1 MDRLLQ
7 ALLIVA
13 VGVGN
18 LIAWQ
23 KGWVP
28 PAVPA
33 SLGTVTVVG
42 QPVLA
47 YAATA
52 AVLALPALLLPGRDR
67 GGSYVLAAVA
77 GTLITFILGL
87 LFWAAGD
94 LAHVVL

>member
-1 MDRLLQ
+1 MDRLVQ

-18 LIAWQ
+18 LVAWQ

-28 PAVPA
+28 AVVLA
-33 SLGTVTVVG
+33 SLGTVSVAG

-67 GGSYVLAAVA
+67 GSSYVVATVA
-77 GTLITFILGL
+77 GTAITFILGL
-87 LFWAAGD
+87 LYWAAGN
-94 LAHVVL
+94 LAPLGL